1 MRERTTW
8 SRAEIAKTAFGRT
21 AEDPRAMNQDH
32 LKQQP
37 AADAYT
43 IGGPSEFGE
52 DVHPSTGTWKVEQ
65 KGGETARNE
74 IGMPEMR
81 RDTFNHPEKTA
92 SALDEEA
99 LLKKADLAAKVA
111 RSMLSKKASEAA
123 IEDQALA
130 LMHMPDAA
138 LVETANRLAAQDE
151 EKEADD
157 QGQNDQGQKQAKDA
171 NDEEQAQGQ
180 QDQGQKQAKDANDD
194 ESQQGQSQQSQG
206 QSQGQKQGGQIPEA
220 FKENIQKMKDKA
232 KDKDD
237 KKEQG
242 QGKEASAGDQFVQA
256 LKLGDG
262 QGIQSALQQ
271 MMAGVLQQMSQQQG
285 QQQTQQAQ
293 QQTQQAQQQTQQQP
307 MAQQVQ
313 QQMAQGQGQQ
323 QPMAQQQQ
331 MAEDQLLDQMLQD
344 ELGQPGQMMMAD
356 GVEPE
361 IQMEASSMDVGEV
374 QLGEADAVLSTLFA
388 SNPEYQN
395 AAEASQIQGGG
406 QPVTAG
412 QGMGRTASTRTVGT
426 RPSNGVSQI
435 GGAAGSN
442 AGGSDVDRLSN
453 LWATAPNVKDVFR

>member
-8 SRAEIAKTAFGRT
+8 SRAKIAADAFGRT

-52 DVHPSTGTWKVEQ
+52 DAHPSAGTWKAEQ

-92 SALDEEA
+92 SLPDEET
-99 LLKKADLAAKVA
+99 LLLKADLAAKVA
-111 RSMLSKKASEAA
+111 RTMLKKASEAA

-130 LMHMPDAA
+130 LMHLPDAA

-151 EKEADD
+151 EKEAD

-171 NDEEQAQGQ
+171 NDEEKEAQGQ

-194 ESQQGQSQQSQG
+194 EQGQAQG
-206 QSQGQKQGGQIPEA
+206 QQAQGQKEAGQVPPQ
-220 FKENIQKMKDKA
+220 FKENIEKMKDKA
-232 KDKDD
+232 KDKDEKD
-237 KKEQG
+237 EKG

-262 QGIQSALQQ
+262 QGIQAALQQ
-271 MMAGVLQQMSQQQG
+271 MMAGAFQQMMGQQQG
-285 QQQTQQAQ
+285 QNG
-293 QQTQQAQQQTQQQP
+293 QQP
-307 MAQQVQ
+307 MAQQQVQ
-313 QQMAQGQGQQ
+313 QQMAQGQNQQ

-344 ELGQPGQMMMAD
+344 ELGQPGQMMMGGA
-356 GVEPE
+356 EPE

-426 RPSNGVSQI
+426 RPSNGVAQI
-435 GGAAGSN
+435 GGASGSQ

-453 LWATAPNVKDVFR
+453 LWATAPDVKNVFR

>member
-8 SRAEIAKTAFGRT
+8 SRAEIAKTAFGRV

-37 AADAYT
+37 AADAYG

-52 DVHPSTGTWKVEQ
+52 DVHPSTGTWKAEQ
-65 KGGETARNE
+65 SGGETKRNE

-81 RDTFNHPEKTA
+81 KDTFNHPEKTA
-92 SALDEEA
+92 SDEEA
-99 LLKKADLAAKVA
+99 LIKKADLAAKVA
-111 RSMLSKKASEAA
+111 RSMLKQASESA

-138 LVETANRLAAQDE
+138 LVETANRLAAQDDE
-151 EKEADD
+151 EKEAG
-157 QGQNDQGQKQAKDA
+157 QGQNDQGKQAKDANDEKDAKDANEAQGQQDQGKQAKDA
-171 NDEEQAQGQ
+171 NDEEQGQGQ
-180 QDQGQKQAKDANDD
+180 QDQGQA
-194 ESQQGQSQQSQG
+194 
-206 QSQGQKQGGQIPEA
+206 KQGGQIPEA

-237 KKEQG
+237 DKGKNQ

-271 MMAGVLQQMSQQQG
+271 MLSGALQQMMG
-285 QQQTQQAQ
+285 QQQQ
-293 QQTQQAQQQTQQQP
+293 QQQVAQGQNQQQP

-313 QQMAQGQGQQ
+313 QQMAQGQQQQQ

-344 ELGQPGQMMMAD
+344 ELGQPGQAMMA
-356 GVEPE
+356 GAAEPE

-395 AAEASQIQGGG
+395 AAEASQIQGGVG
-406 QPVTAG
+406 SSVTAAHG
-412 QGMGRTASTRTVGT
+412 GMGRTASTRTVGT

-435 GGAAGSN
+435 GGASGSN

-453 LWATAPNVKDVFR
+453 LWATAPDVKNVFR

>member
-52 DVHPSTGTWKVEQ
+52 DVHPSAGTWKAEQ

-92 SALDEEA
+92 SVPDEEA
-99 LLKKADLAAKVA
+99 LLLKADLAAKVA
-111 RSMLSKKASEAA
+111 RTMLKKASEAA

-130 LMHMPDAA
+130 LMHLPDAA

-151 EKEADD
+151 EKEAD

-171 NDEEQAQGQ
+171 TDEEKEAHGQ

-194 ESQQGQSQQSQG
+194 EAQGQGQQDQG
-206 QSQGQKQGGQIPEA
+206 QAKQGGQVPPQ
-220 FKENIQKMKDKA
+220 FKENIEKMKDKA
-232 KDKDD
+232 KDKDKD
-237 KKEQG
+237 EKDEKG

-262 QGIQSALQQ
+262 QGIQAALQQ
-271 MMAGVLQQMSQQQG
+271 MMAGAFQQMMGQQQG
-285 QQQTQQAQ
+285 QQQPMAQ
-293 QQTQQAQQQTQQQP
+293 GQNQQQP

-313 QQMAQGQGQQ
+313 QQMGQQQVQQQMAQGQNQQ

-344 ELGQPGQMMMAD
+344 ELGQPGQMMMGGA
-356 GVEPE
+356 EPE

-395 AAEASQIQGGG
+395 AAEASQIQSGG
-406 QPVTAG
+406 QPVMAG

-426 RPSNGVSQI
+426 RPSNGVAQI
-435 GGAAGSN
+435 GGASGSQ

-453 LWATAPNVKDVFR
+453 LWATAPDVKNVFR